1 MGLVLGKIT
10 VETPKYQVVN
20 KTADYEIRR
29 YEPSIIAEV
38 TYDPKDMKGDRD
50 GGFTILANYIGALG
64 NPQNTK
70 PENIAMTAP
79 VITRESAEKIAM
91 TAPVITQESTEKIA
105 MAAPVVAQES
115 AEKIAM
121 TAPVITQEAKPQPE
135 GIAMTAPVITKSDQ
149 DQRLVTMQFVLAKP
163 QPEGIAMT
171 APVMT
176 KSDEGKRLVT
186 MQFVLPG
193 SKYNNL
199 EDVPRPTDSR
209 VVIKQV
215 AERKYAVVRFSGV
228 ANDRLVQE
236 KLGKLKTKL
245 EEDGCKIVGEHLLA
259 RYNPPWT
266 LPPLRTN
273 EIFVP
278 VA

>member
-20 KTADYEIRR
+20 KTTHYEIRK
-29 YEPSIIAEV
+29 YEPSVIAEV
-38 TYDPKDMKGDRD
+38 TYDPQDMKGDPD
-50 GGFTILANYIGALG
+50 GGFKILANYIGAFG
-64 NPQNTK
+64 KPQNTK
-70 PENIAMTAP
+70 PEQIAMTAP
-79 VITRESAEKIAM
+79 VITQESAEKIAM
-91 TAPVITQESTEKIA
+91 TAPVIT
-105 MAAPVVAQES
+105 QES

-135 GIAMTAPVITKSDQ
+135 SIAMTAPV
-149 DQRLVTMQFVLAKP
+149 V
-163 QPEGIAMT
+163 
-171 APVMT
+171 T
-176 KSDEGKRLVT
+176 KSDEGKKLMT

-193 SKYNNL
+193 SKYSKL
-199 EDVPRPTDSR
+199 EDVPRPADPR

-215 AERKYAVVRFSGV
+215 KERKYAVVTFSGV
-228 ANDRLVQE
+228 ANDKVVHE
-236 KLGKLKTKL
+236 KLLKLKAKL
-245 EEDGCKIVGEHLLA
+245 EEDGCKIVEEHLLA

-278 VA
+278 VEGCKEES

>member
-10 VETPKYQVVN
+10 VETPKYEVVS

-29 YEPSIIAEV
+29 YEPSIVAEV

-50 GGFTILANYIGALG
+50 GGFMILANYIGALG

-70 PENIAMTAP
+70 PENIAMNAP
-79 VITRESAEKIAM
+79 VITQESAEKIAM
-91 TAPVITQESTEKIA
+91 TAPVITQESAEKIA
-105 MAAPVVAQES
+105 MTAPVITQES

-135 GIAMTAPVITKSDQ
+135 GIAMTAPVITKSD
-149 DQRLVTMQFVLAKP
+149 
-163 QPEGIAMT
+163 
-171 APVMT
+171 
-176 KSDEGKRLVT
+176 EGKRLMT

-193 SKYNNL
+193 SKYSNL
-199 EDVPRPTDSR
+199 EDVPRPTDPR

-228 ANDRLVQE
+228 ANDKLVQE
-236 KLGKLKTKL
+236 KLGKLRTKL
-245 EEDGCKIVGEHLLA
+245 EEDGCKIVGEHMLA